1 MSLPDLNSV
10 LRPGEGLIIVPPF
23 AGMDRPSLA
32 AHLLQAC
39 AAESGIRVSVLYAN
53 LLLGAQ
59 IGELNYQ
66 AVCYAPSGALLGE
79 RFFAQVAYNVPP
91 FGHDTTYLS
100 YFESSPAER
109 ADAEVEINLDE
120 LQALE
125 PELQQWVDTI
135 ATAVVERGY
144 KVVGCT
150 STFEQTA
157 ASVALL
163 NRIKQ
168 LRPETI
174 AVIGGANCDG
184 EMAEGI
190 LSLEARIDYVFA
202 GESERSFVTFM
213 RRVLSDD
220 LPSER
225 IITGEP
231 CIDLDDLP
239 TTDFSEY
246 YEQLAVAIPESLLA
260 QNSLILLPYE
270 SSRGCWWGEKHHC
283 TFCGLNAQTMKH
295 REKSPDRVVA
305 ELQYLLANHPNK
317 KVCFVDN
324 IMPHSY
330 FRSLL
335 PRLPAEVPGLLAFY
349 EEKSNLSLDDVIEL
363 KTAGVCDI
371 QPGIEAL
378 STSLLKRMD
387 KGVTARQNIALMRYA
402 RAVGLNLNWNLL
414 YAFPGDVAADYEET
428 LALIPL
434 LRHLT
439 PPSGLSFLSIDR
451 FSPYFDFPERYGV
464 TSVYPMKS
472 YASVLPPGAD
482 IDKLAYHFMGD
493 YASGSREN
501 PELMKR
507 LEAEVDQWMSLWN
520 MQEEALPA
528 LAVTSLS
535 EDTFLLMDTRG
546 LEQTEEIQFL
556 DREQA
561 SVILAGRRLNEEND
575 VVEWALDAKLIV
587 ELDQFFVPLATAEPA
602 LLREF
607 ESEQRKKLHGSVV
620 RQALPVIPAASPVS
634 TTESSGRQ

>member
-1 MSLPDLNSV
+1 MALPDVERV
-10 LRPGEGLIIVPPF
+10 LRAGDGLIVVPPF
-23 AGMDRPSLA
+23 AGLDRPSLA
-32 AHLLQAC
+32 AHVLQAC
-39 AAESGIRVSVLYAN
+39 AAAAGIRVNVLYAN

-79 RFFAQVAYNVPP
+79 RFFARAAYDVPA

-100 YFESSPAER
+100 YFETSTEER
-109 ADAEVEINLDE
+109 ADSEVEINLDE

-125 PELQQWVDTI
+125 PQVQEWVE
-135 ATAVVERGY
+135 AVASAIVARGY

-150 STFEQTA
+150 TTFEQTA

-163 NRIKQ
+163 NRIKE
-168 LRPETI
+168 LGPKTVTI
-174 AVIGGANCDG
+174 LGGANCDG

-190 LSLEARIDYVFA
+190 LSLGARIDYVFA
-202 GESERSFVTFM
+202 GESEVSFVTFM
-213 RRVLSDD
+213 RRVLSGD
-220 LPSER
+220 LPAER
-225 IITGEP
+225 IIAGDP
-231 CIDLDDLP
+231 CLDLDALP

-246 YEQLAVAIPESLLA
+246 YEQLALAIPESLLS

-295 REKSPDRVVA
+295 REKSPDRVIA
-305 ELQYLLANHPNK
+305 ELQGLLEKHPNK
-317 KVCFVDN
+317 KVCVVDN

-330 FRSLL
+330 FRTLL

-349 EEKSNLSLDDVIEL
+349 EEKSNLSLDDVVNL
-363 KTAGVCDI
+363 KSAGVCEI

-378 STSLLKRMD
+378 STALLRRMD

-402 RAVGLNLNWNLL
+402 RAVGLNLTWNLL
-414 YAFPGDVAADYEET
+414 YAFPGDQADDYEQT

-434 LRHLT
+434 LRHLS
-439 PPSGLSFLSIDR
+439 PPGGLSFLSIDR
-451 FSPYFDFPERYGV
+451 FSPYFDFPERYGI
-464 TSVYPMKS
+464 TNKRPMKG
-472 YASVLPPGAD
+472 YFSVFPPHAD
-482 IDKLAYHFMGD
+482 IEKLAYHFVGD
-493 YASGSREN
+493 YGSGSRET

-507 LEAEVDQWMSLWN
+507 LETEVDQWMSLWN
-520 MQEEALPA
+520 TEEEALPA

-546 LEQTEEIQFL
+546 LEETEEIQFL
-556 DREQA
+556 DREQV
-561 SVILAGRRLNEEND
+561 SVILAGRRVDEQDEI
-575 VVEWALDAKLIV
+575 VEWALSAKLIV
-587 ELDQFFVPLATAEPA
+587 ELDHMFVPLATAEPA

-607 ESEQRKKLHGSVV
+607 ESDQRKKLHGAVV
-620 RQALPVIPAASPVS
+620 RHALPVIPAAAFPK
-634 TTESSGRQ
+634 